1 MIELYNKLQDKEW
14 NAISKTF
21 EKSEVAGYMAAAM
34 IGLAEGAV
42 IAITELAVLKVVS
55 KAILATKGRR

>member
-14 NAISKTF
+14 NAINKAF
-21 EKSEVAGYMAAAM
+21 EKSEVAGYLSAAA

-42 IAITELAVLKVVS
+42 IALTEIAVLKVVS
-55 KAILATKGRR
+55 KAILAIKGRR